1 MPHLLELLDHSTK
14 ELFKDLQS
22 DFEIIFQP
30 QPVEHCSVYS
40 FDRKAIITYNPK
52 DVDSESITHEL
63 LHVWLKRFQYGI
75 SNQIFHSFFVFE
87 SLKEVF
93 TKELCDHIGNCMD
106 HNKMYPIYKSMG
118 YSDEKFLLNGIDFK
132 CTISDLNLIQLNYLG
147 KYSINDTNQFIGHL
161 ISILADHYPN
171 NYSKHFSILK
181 NKDSDL
187 FEIVFQFWNEWVKFD
202 ITTNDPIFNSDRDI
216 GNSFISKIEQWAEK
230 KIFTF

>member
-1 MPHLLELLDHSTK
+1 
-14 ELFKDLQS
+14 
-22 DFEIIFQP
+22 
-30 QPVEHCSVYS
+30 
-40 FDRKAIITYNPK
+40 
-52 DVDSESITHEL
+52 
-63 LHVWLKRFQYGI
+63 
-75 SNQIFHSFFVFE
+75 
-87 SLKEVF
+87 
-93 TKELCDHIGNCMD
+93 
-106 HNKMYPIYKSMG
+106 
-118 YSDEKFLLNGIDFK
+118 
-132 CTISDLNLIQLNYLG
+132 
-147 KYSINDTNQFIGHL
+147 L